1 MNFLYGLTFTFSL
14 AATLICLSDF
24 CFIKVQNTMGKTQ
37 NKFFVLLLMI
47 VAVNGV
53 CTTVAG
59 YYTPTSESS
68 ALSLYIAD
76 QARYFYFV
84 IHTALAPVF
93 FFYISHVCGVVFRS
107 NSNKKKYLY
116 YSILALTEL
125 LAITNP
131 LTKWVYYRD
140 ENGVFTRNWGE
151 AIIYV
156 AAGVFLFLSFKYL
169 YTSWGALNYK
179 RRSGLLMFLGITLIG
194 IVAQL
199 LNTNLKVELF
209 AEAIG
214 LTGVM
219 MVIENEDDR
228 IDTETGLYNR
238 QAFMLDLGGYLANK
252 SSLHAI
258 SLRINT
264 PEIISRKSGVAN
276 RELAEK
282 KVAEYLE
289 SIHKKYNIYKL
300 GRRTF
305 VLVIF
310 GQTDD
315 EAYDLAARIRLR
327 FDKPW
332 QLVDTLVLLEA
343 SLLVA
348 KIPEQLETLNDAL
361 YMFENFQPGKDRNK
375 ILSGSDLDFIL
386 RGSAIEKSI
395 SNGLAEG
402 KFEVYYQPT
411 FSIDGK
417 TLHGAEALV
426 RLHDDEMGMLYPD
439 EFIPVAENIGLID
452 AIDDFVLMEVC
463 KLIKSENLEQ
473 IVDCINVNLSVIQLM
488 KPGFVEHINGIVEM
502 SGVDKKFINF
512 EVTESISA
520 ASYELLNS
528 TINSLKEEGF
538 LFSMDDY
545 GTGYS
550 NMKALASMHLDCIK
564 IDKSILWEAE
574 KSDLGY
580 IILENCVR
588 MIHQMDLDILV
599 EGVETESQIKMLRP
613 MGVNYLQGFYFSK
626 PVPKDDFL
634 KIAKKS
640 GTQSKALSDHQTAP
654 LP

>member
-1 MNFLYGLTFTFSL
+1 MDLYYCLTFTFSL

-24 CFIKVQNTMGKTQ
+24 CFVKVQNTMGKTQ
-37 NKFFVLLLMI
+37 NKFFVILLWI
-47 VAVNGV
+47 VALNGI
-53 CTTVAG
+53 CTTLSG
-59 YYTPTSESS
+59 YYSIYADKSEL
-68 ALSLYIAD
+68 ALYVID

-107 NSNKKKYLY
+107 NSNKKKYIY
-116 YSILALTEL
+116 YSVLIICEALV
-125 LAITNP
+125 ITNP
-131 LTKWVYYRD
+131 ITNWVYYRD
-140 ENGVFTRNWGE
+140 ENNVFTRNWGE
-151 AIIYV
+151 AVIYLV
-156 AAGVFLFLSFKYL
+156 SACFLFLSFKYL
-169 YTSWGALNYK
+169 YTSWGALNTK
-179 RRSGLLMFLGITLIG
+179 RRSGLLMFLGITLTG

-199 LNTNLKVELF
+199 LNPDLKVELF

-219 MVIENEDDR
+219 MIIENEDDR
-228 IDTETGLYNR
+228 IDIETGLYNR
-238 QAFMLDLGGYLANK
+238 QAFILDLGGYFANK
-252 SSLHAI
+252 TNLHAI

-289 SIHKKYNIYKL
+289 TIHKKYNIYKL

-305 VLVIF
+305 VLVAF
-310 GQTDD
+310 GLNDD
-315 EAYDLAARIRLR
+315 EAYDIASRIHLR

-332 QLVDTLVLLEA
+332 QLVDTLVLLES

-348 KIPEQLETLNDAL
+348 KIPEQIENLNDAL
-361 YMFENFQPGKDRNK
+361 YMFESFQPDDSKK

-386 RGSAIEKSI
+386 RGSAIEKAI
-395 SNGLAEG
+395 SNGLADG

-411 FSIDGK
+411 YAIDGK

-452 AIDDFVLMEVC
+452 AIDDFVLMDVC
-463 KLIKSENLEQ
+463 KMIKDENLDK

-488 KPGFVEHINGIVEM
+488 KPGFVDHINGIVEM

-520 ASYELLNS
+520 ASYELMNS
-528 TINSLKEEGF
+528 TINSLKDEGF

-574 KSDLGY
+574 KSELGY

-588 MIHQMDLDILV
+588 MIHQMNLDILV
-599 EGVETESQIKMLRP
+599 EGVETEAQIELLRP
-613 MGVNYLQGFYFSK
+613 LGVKYLQGYYFSK
-626 PVPKDDFL
+626 PVPKADFL
-634 KIAKKS
+634 RIVRES
-640 GTQSKALSDHQTAP
+640 DTQSKA
-654 LP
+654 

>member
-1 MNFLYGLTFTFSL
+1 MDLYYCLTFTFSL

-24 CFIKVQNTMGKTQ
+24 CFVKVQNTMGKTQ
-37 NKFFVLLLMI
+37 NKFFVILLWI
-47 VAVNGV
+47 VALNGI
-53 CTTVAG
+53 CTTLSG
-59 YYTPTSESS
+59 YYSIYADKSEL
-68 ALSLYIAD
+68 ALYVID

-107 NSNKKKYLY
+107 NSNKKKYIY
-116 YSILALTEL
+116 YSVLIICEALV
-125 LAITNP
+125 ITNP
-131 LTKWVYYRD
+131 ITNWVYYRD
-140 ENGVFTRNWGE
+140 ENNVFTRNWGE
-151 AIIYV
+151 AVIYLV
-156 AAGVFLFLSFKYL
+156 SACFLFLSFKYL
-169 YTSWGALNYK
+169 YTSWGALNTK
-179 RRSGLLMFLGITLIG
+179 RRSGLLMFLGITLTG

-199 LNTNLKVELF
+199 LNPDLKVELF

-219 MVIENEDDR
+219 MIIENEDDR
-228 IDTETGLYNR
+228 IDIETGLYNR
-238 QAFMLDLGGYLANK
+238 QAFILDLGGYFANK
-252 SSLHAI
+252 TNLHAI

-289 SIHKKYNIYKL
+289 TIHKKYNIYKL

-305 VLVIF
+305 VLVAF
-310 GQTDD
+310 GLNDD
-315 EAYDLAARIRLR
+315 EAYDIASRIHLR

-332 QLVDTLVLLEA
+332 QLVDTLVLLES

-348 KIPEQLETLNDAL
+348 KIPEQIENLNDAL
-361 YMFENFQPGKDRNK
+361 YMFESFQPDDGKK

-386 RGSAIEKSI
+386 RGSAIEKAI
-395 SNGLAEG
+395 SNGLADG

-411 FSIDGK
+411 YAIDGK

-452 AIDDFVLMEVC
+452 AIDDFVLMDVC
-463 KLIKSENLEQ
+463 KMIKAENLDK

-520 ASYELLNS
+520 ASYELMNS
-528 TINSLKEEGF
+528 TINSLKDEGF

-574 KSDLGY
+574 KSELGY

-588 MIHQMDLDILV
+588 MIHQMNLDILV
-599 EGVETESQIKMLRP
+599 EGVETEAQIELLRP
-613 MGVNYLQGFYFSK
+613 LGVKYLQGYYFSK
-626 PVPKDDFL
+626 PVPKADFL
-634 KIAKKS
+634 KIVRES
-640 GTQSKALSDHQTAP
+640 DTQSKA
-654 LP
+654 

>member
-1 MNFLYGLTFTFSL
+1 MDLYYCLTFTFSL

-24 CFIKVQNTMGKTQ
+24 CFVKVQNTMGKTQ
-37 NKFFVLLLMI
+37 NKFFVILLWI
-47 VAVNGV
+47 VALNGI
-53 CTTVAG
+53 CTTLSGFYSIYADK
-59 YYTPTSESS
+59 SEL
-68 ALSLYIAD
+68 ALYVID

-107 NSNKKKYLY
+107 NSNKKKYIY
-116 YSILALTEL
+116 YSILIICEALV
-125 LAITNP
+125 ITNP
-131 LTKWVYYRD
+131 LTNWVYYRD
-140 ENGVFTRNWGE
+140 ENNVFTRNWGE
-151 AIIYV
+151 AVIYLV
-156 AAGVFLFLSFKYL
+156 SAFFLFLSFKYL
-169 YTSWGALNYK
+169 YTSWGALNTK
-179 RRSGLLMFLGITLIG
+179 RRSGLLMFLGITLTG

-199 LNTNLKVELF
+199 LNPDLKVELF

-219 MVIENEDDR
+219 MIIENEDDR
-228 IDTETGLYNR
+228 IDIETGLYNR
-238 QAFMLDLGGYLANK
+238 QAFILDLGGYFANK
-252 SSLHAI
+252 THLHAI

-289 SIHKKYNIYKL
+289 TIHKKYNIYKL

-305 VLVIF
+305 VLVAF
-310 GQTDD
+310 GLNDD
-315 EAYDLAARIRLR
+315 EAYDIASRIHLR

-332 QLVDTLVLLEA
+332 QLVDTLVLLES

-348 KIPEQLETLNDAL
+348 KIPEQIENLNDAL
-361 YMFENFQPGKDRNK
+361 YMFESFQPDDNKK
-375 ILSGSDLDFIL
+375 ILSGSDLDSIL
-386 RGSAIEKSI
+386 RGSAIEKAI
-395 SNGLAEG
+395 SNGLADG

-411 FSIDGK
+411 YSIDGK

-452 AIDDFVLMEVC
+452 AIDDFVLMDVC
-463 KLIKSENLEQ
+463 KMIKDENLDK

-488 KPGFVEHINGIVEM
+488 KSGFVEHINGIVEM

-520 ASYELLNS
+520 ASYELMNS
-528 TINSLKEEGF
+528 TINSLKDEGF

-574 KSDLGY
+574 KSKLGY

-588 MIHQMDLDILV
+588 IIHQMNLDILV
-599 EGVETESQIKMLRP
+599 EGVETEAQIELLRP
-613 MGVNYLQGFYFSK
+613 LGVKYLQGYYFSK
-626 PVPKDDFL
+626 PVPKADFL
-634 KIAKKS
+634 KIVRES
-640 GTQSKALSDHQTAP
+640 DTQSKA
-654 LP
+654 

>member
-1 MNFLYGLTFTFSL
+1 
-14 AATLICLSDF
+14 
-24 CFIKVQNTMGKTQ
+24 MGKTQ
-37 NKFFVLLLMI
+37 NKFFVILLWI
-47 VAVNGV
+47 VALNGI
-53 CTTVAG
+53 CTTLSGFYSIYADK
-59 YYTPTSESS
+59 SEL
-68 ALSLYIAD
+68 ALYVID

-107 NSNKKKYLY
+107 NSNKKKYIY
-116 YSILALTEL
+116 YSILIICEALV
-125 LAITNP
+125 ITNP
-131 LTKWVYYRD
+131 LTNWVYYRD
-140 ENGVFTRNWGE
+140 ENNVFTRNWGE
-151 AIIYV
+151 AVIYLV
-156 AAGVFLFLSFKYL
+156 SAFFLFLSFKYL
-169 YTSWGALNYK
+169 YTSWGALNTK
-179 RRSGLLMFLGITLIG
+179 RRSGLLMFLGITLTG

-199 LNTNLKVELF
+199 LNPDLKVELF

-219 MVIENEDDR
+219 MIIENEDDR
-228 IDTETGLYNR
+228 IDIETGLYNR
-238 QAFMLDLGGYLANK
+238 QAFILDLGGYFANK
-252 SSLHAI
+252 THLHAI

-289 SIHKKYNIYKL
+289 TIHKKYNIYKL

-305 VLVIF
+305 VLVAF
-310 GQTDD
+310 GLNDD
-315 EAYDLAARIRLR
+315 EAYDIASRIHLR

-332 QLVDTLVLLEA
+332 QLVDTLVLLES

-348 KIPEQLETLNDAL
+348 KIPEQIENLNDAL
-361 YMFENFQPGKDRNK
+361 YMFESFQPDDNKK
-375 ILSGSDLDFIL
+375 ILSGSDLDSIL
-386 RGSAIEKSI
+386 RGSAIEKAI
-395 SNGLAEG
+395 SNGLADG

-411 FSIDGK
+411 YSIDGK

-452 AIDDFVLMEVC
+452 AIDDFVLMDVC
-463 KLIKSENLEQ
+463 KMIKDENLDK

-488 KPGFVEHINGIVEM
+488 KSGFVEHINGIVEM

-520 ASYELLNS
+520 ASYELMNS
-528 TINSLKEEGF
+528 TINSLKDEGF

-574 KSDLGY
+574 KSKLGY

-588 MIHQMDLDILV
+588 IIHQMNLDILV
-599 EGVETESQIKMLRP
+599 EGVETEAQIELLRP
-613 MGVNYLQGFYFSK
+613 LGVKYLQGYYFSK
-626 PVPKDDFL
+626 PVPKADFL
-634 KIAKKS
+634 KIVRES
-640 GTQSKALSDHQTAP
+640 DTQSKA
-654 LP
+654 

>member
-1 MNFLYGLTFTFSL
+1 
-14 AATLICLSDF
+14 
-24 CFIKVQNTMGKTQ
+24 MGKTQ
-37 NKFFVLLLMI
+37 NKFFVILLWI
-47 VAVNGV
+47 VALNGI
-53 CTTVAG
+53 CTTLSGFYSIYADK
-59 YYTPTSESS
+59 SEL
-68 ALSLYIAD
+68 ALYVID

-93 FFYISHVCGVVFRS
+93 FFYISPVCGVVFRS
-107 NSNKKKYLY
+107 NSNKKKYIY
-116 YSILALTEL
+116 YSILIICEALV
-125 LAITNP
+125 ITNP
-131 LTKWVYYRD
+131 LTNWVYYRD
-140 ENGVFTRNWGE
+140 ENNVFTRNWGE
-151 AIIYV
+151 AVIYLV
-156 AAGVFLFLSFKYL
+156 SAFFLFLSFKYL
-169 YTSWGALNYK
+169 YTSWGALNTK
-179 RRSGLLMFLGITLIG
+179 RRSGLLMFLGITLTG

-199 LNTNLKVELF
+199 LNPDLKVELF

-219 MVIENEDDR
+219 MIIENEDDR
-228 IDTETGLYNR
+228 IDIETGLYNR
-238 QAFMLDLGGYLANK
+238 QAFILDLGGYFANK
-252 SSLHAI
+252 THLHAI

-289 SIHKKYNIYKL
+289 TIHKKYNIYKL

-305 VLVIF
+305 VLVAF
-310 GQTDD
+310 GLNDD
-315 EAYDLAARIRLR
+315 EAYDIASRIHLR

-332 QLVDTLVLLEA
+332 QLVDTLVLLES

-348 KIPEQLETLNDAL
+348 KIPEQIENLNDAL
-361 YMFENFQPGKDRNK
+361 YMFESFQPDDNKK
-375 ILSGSDLDFIL
+375 ILSGSDLDSIL
-386 RGSAIEKSI
+386 RGSAIEKAI
-395 SNGLAEG
+395 SNGLADG

-411 FSIDGK
+411 YSIDGK

-452 AIDDFVLMEVC
+452 AIDDFVLMDVC
-463 KLIKSENLEQ
+463 KMIKDENLDK

-488 KPGFVEHINGIVEM
+488 KSGFVEHINGIVEM

-520 ASYELLNS
+520 ASYELMNS
-528 TINSLKEEGF
+528 TINSLKDEGF

-574 KSDLGY
+574 KSKLGY

-588 MIHQMDLDILV
+588 MIHQMNLDILV
-599 EGVETESQIKMLRP
+599 EGVETEAQIELLRP
-613 MGVNYLQGFYFSK
+613 LGVKYLQGYYFSK
-626 PVPKDDFL
+626 PVPKADFL
-634 KIAKKS
+634 KIVRES
-640 GTQSKALSDHQTAP
+640 DTQSKA
-654 LP
+654 

>member
-1 MNFLYGLTFTFSL
+1 MDLYYCLTFTFSL

-24 CFIKVQNTMGKTQ
+24 CFVKVQNTMGKTQ
-37 NKFFVLLLMI
+37 NKFFVILLWI
-47 VAVNGV
+47 VALNGI
-53 CTTVAG
+53 CTTLSGFYSIYVDK
-59 YYTPTSESS
+59 SEL
-68 ALSLYIAD
+68 ALYVID

-107 NSNKKKYLY
+107 NSNKKKYIY
-116 YSILALTEL
+116 YSVLIICEA

-131 LTKWVYYRD
+131 ITNWVYYRD
-140 ENGVFTRNWGE
+140 ENNVFTRNWGE
-151 AIIYV
+151 AVIYLV
-156 AAGVFLFLSFKYL
+156 SAYFLFLSFKYL
-169 YTSWGALNYK
+169 YTSWGALNTK
-179 RRSGLLMFLGITLIG
+179 RRSGLLMFLGITLTG

-199 LNTNLKVELF
+199 LNPDLKVELF

-219 MVIENEDDR
+219 MIIENEDDR
-228 IDTETGLYNR
+228 IDIETGLYNR
-238 QAFMLDLGGYLANK
+238 QAFILDLGGYFANK
-252 SSLHAI
+252 THLHAI

-289 SIHKKYNIYKL
+289 TIHKKYNIYKL

-305 VLVIF
+305 VLVAF
-310 GQTDD
+310 GLNDD
-315 EAYDLAARIRLR
+315 EAYDIASRIHLR

-332 QLVDTLVLLEA
+332 QLVDTLVLLES

-348 KIPEQLETLNDAL
+348 KIPEQLENLNDAL
-361 YMFENFQPGKDRNK
+361 YMFESFQPDDNKK

-386 RGSAIEKSI
+386 RGSAIEKAI
-395 SNGLAEG
+395 SNGLADG

-411 FSIDGK
+411 YSIDGK

-452 AIDDFVLMEVC
+452 AIDDFVLMDVC
-463 KLIKSENLEQ
+463 KMIKDENLDKN
-473 IVDCINVNLSVIQLM
+473 VDCINVNLSVIQLM
-488 KPGFVEHINGIVEM
+488 KSGFVEHINGIVEM

-520 ASYELLNS
+520 ASYELMNS
-528 TINSLKEEGF
+528 TINSLKDEGF

-574 KSDLGY
+574 KSELGY

-588 MIHQMDLDILV
+588 MIHQMNLDILV
-599 EGVETESQIKMLRP
+599 EGVETEAQIELLRP
-613 MGVNYLQGFYFSK
+613 LGVKYLQGYYFSK
-626 PVPKDDFL
+626 PVPKADFL
-634 KIAKKS
+634 KIVRES
-640 GTQSKALSDHQTAP
+640 DTQSKA
-654 LP
+654 

>member
-1 MNFLYGLTFTFSL
+1 MDLYYCLTFTFSL

-24 CFIKVQNTMGKTQ
+24 CFVKVQNTMGKTQ
-37 NKFFVLLLMI
+37 NKFFVILLWI
-47 VAVNGV
+47 VALNGI
-53 CTTVAG
+53 CTTLSGFYSIYADK
-59 YYTPTSESS
+59 SEL
-68 ALSLYIAD
+68 ALYVID

-107 NSNKKKYLY
+107 NSNKKKYIY
-116 YSILALTEL
+116 YSVLIICEA

-131 LTKWVYYRD
+131 LTNWVYYRD
-140 ENGVFTRNWGE
+140 ENNVFTRNWGE
-151 AIIYV
+151 AVIYLV
-156 AAGVFLFLSFKYL
+156 SAYFLFLSFKYL
-169 YTSWGALNYK
+169 YTSWGALNTK
-179 RRSGLLMFLGITLIG
+179 RRSGLLMFLGITLTG

-199 LNTNLKVELF
+199 LNPDLKVELF

-219 MVIENEDDR
+219 MIIENEDDR
-228 IDTETGLYNR
+228 IDIETGLYNR
-238 QAFMLDLGGYLANK
+238 QAFILDLGGYFANK
-252 SSLHAI
+252 THLHAI

-289 SIHKKYNIYKL
+289 TIHKKYNIYKL

-305 VLVIF
+305 VLVAF
-310 GQTDD
+310 GLNDD
-315 EAYDLAARIRLR
+315 EAYDIASRIHLR

-332 QLVDTLVLLEA
+332 QLVDTLVLLES

-348 KIPEQLETLNDAL
+348 KIPEQLENLNDAL
-361 YMFENFQPGKDRNK
+361 YMFESFQPDDNKK

-386 RGSAIEKSI
+386 RGSAIEKAI
-395 SNGLAEG
+395 SNGLADG

-411 FSIDGK
+411 YSIDGK

-452 AIDDFVLMEVC
+452 AIDDFVLMDVC
-463 KLIKSENLEQ
+463 KMIKDENLDK

-488 KPGFVEHINGIVEM
+488 KSGFVEHINGIVEM

-520 ASYELLNS
+520 ASYELMNS
-528 TINSLKEEGF
+528 TINSLKDEGF

-574 KSDLGY
+574 KSELGY

-588 MIHQMDLDILV
+588 MIHQMNLDILV
-599 EGVETESQIKMLRP
+599 EGVETEAQIELLRP
-613 MGVNYLQGFYFSK
+613 LGVKYLQGYYFSK
-626 PVPKDDFL
+626 PVPKADFL
-634 KIAKKS
+634 KIVRES
-640 GTQSKALSDHQTAP
+640 DTQSKA
-654 LP
+654 

>member
-1 MNFLYGLTFTFSL
+1 MDIYYCLTFTFSL

-24 CFIKVQNTMGKTQ
+24 CFVKVQNTMGKTQ
-37 NKFFVLLLMI
+37 NKFFVILLWI
-47 VAVNGV
+47 VALNGI
-53 CTTVAG
+53 CTTLSGFYSIYADK
-59 YYTPTSESS
+59 SEL
-68 ALSLYIAD
+68 ALYVID

-107 NSNKKKYLY
+107 NSNKKKYIY
-116 YSILALTEL
+116 YSILIICEALV
-125 LAITNP
+125 ITNP
-131 LTKWVYYRD
+131 LTNWVYYRD
-140 ENGVFTRNWGE
+140 ENNVFTRNWGE
-151 AIIYV
+151 AVIYLV
-156 AAGVFLFLSFKYL
+156 SAFFLFLSFKYL
-169 YTSWGALNYK
+169 YTSWGALNTK
-179 RRSGLLMFLGITLIG
+179 RRSGLLMFLGITLTG

-199 LNTNLKVELF
+199 LNPDLKVELF

-219 MVIENEDDR
+219 MIIENEDDR
-228 IDTETGLYNR
+228 IDIETGLYNR
-238 QAFMLDLGGYLANK
+238 QAFILDLGGYFANK
-252 SSLHAI
+252 THLHAI

-289 SIHKKYNIYKL
+289 TIHKKYNIYKL

-305 VLVIF
+305 VLVAF
-310 GQTDD
+310 GLNDD
-315 EAYDLAARIRLR
+315 EAYDIASRIHLR

-332 QLVDTLVLLEA
+332 QLVDTLVLLES

-348 KIPEQLETLNDAL
+348 KIPEQIENLNDAL
-361 YMFENFQPGKDRNK
+361 YMFESFQPDDNKK

-386 RGSAIEKSI
+386 RGSAIEKAI
-395 SNGLAEG
+395 SNGLADG

-411 FSIDGK
+411 YSIDGK

-452 AIDDFVLMEVC
+452 AIDDFVLMDVC
-463 KLIKSENLEQ
+463 KMIKDENLDK

-488 KPGFVEHINGIVEM
+488 KSGFVEHINGIVEM

-520 ASYELLNS
+520 ASYELMNS
-528 TINSLKEEGF
+528 TINSLKDEGF

-574 KSDLGY
+574 KSKLGY

-588 MIHQMDLDILV
+588 MIHQMNLDILV
-599 EGVETESQIKMLRP
+599 EGVETEAQIELLRP
-613 MGVNYLQGFYFSK
+613 LGVKYLQGYYFSK
-626 PVPKDDFL
+626 PVPKADFL
-634 KIAKKS
+634 KIVRES
-640 GTQSKALSDHQTAP
+640 DTQSKA
-654 LP
+654 

>member
-1 MNFLYGLTFTFSL
+1 MEFLYGLTFTFSL
-14 AATLICLSDF
+14 AATFICLSDY

-37 NKFFVLLLMI
+37 NKFFLLLLMI
-47 VAVNGV
+47 VAVNGI
-53 CTTVAG
+53 CSTLSG
-59 YYTPTSESS
+59 YYALYAGASEL
-68 ALSLYIAD
+68 ALYVTD

-84 IHTALAPVF
+84 FHTALAPVF

-107 NSNKKKYLY
+107 NSNKKKYIYFTVLG
-116 YSILALTEL
+116 ITEA

-131 LTKWVYYRD
+131 LTNWVYYRD
-140 ENGVFTRNWGE
+140 ENNVFTRNWGE
-151 AIIYV
+151 AIIYIV
-156 AAGVFLFLSFKYL
+156 AGVFLFLSFKYL
-169 YTSWGALNYK
+169 YTSWGALNNK
-179 RRSGLLMFLGITLIG
+179 RRSGLVMFLGITLIG

-252 SSLHAI
+252 SSMHAI

-289 SIHKKYNIYKL
+289 TIHKKYNIYKL

-305 VLVIF
+305 VLVVF
-310 GQTDD
+310 GQSDD
-315 EAYDLAARIRLR
+315 EAYDLASRICLR

-332 QLVDTLVLLEA
+332 QLVDTFVMLES

-348 KIPEQLETLNDAL
+348 KIPEQLDSLNDAL
-361 YMFENFQPGKDRNK
+361 YMFESFKPGKNGKK
-375 ILSGSDLDFIL
+375 ILSGSDLDYIL

-402 KFEVYYQPT
+402 KFEVFYQPT
-411 FSIDGK
+411 YSIDGK

-463 KLIKSENLEQ
+463 KMIKDENLEQ

-488 KPGFVEHINGIVEM
+488 KPGVVEHINGIVEM
-502 SGVDKKFINF
+502 SGVNKRFINF

-520 ASYELLNS
+520 ASYELMNS
-528 TINSLKEEGF
+528 TINSLKDEGF

-550 NMKALASMHLDCIK
+550 NMKALASMNLDCIK

-588 MIHQMDLDILV
+588 MIHQMKLDILV
-599 EGVETESQIKMLRP
+599 EGVETEAQIKLLQP
-613 MGVNYLQGFYFSK
+613 LGVKYLQGYYFSK
-626 PVPKDDFL
+626 PVPKDKFL
-634 KIAKKS
+634 KIVS
-640 GTQSKALSDHQTAP
+640 DYDTRNKA
-654 LP
+654 

>member
-1 MNFLYGLTFTFSL
+1 MDLYYCLTFTFSL

-24 CFIKVQNTMGKTQ
+24 CFVKVQNTMGKTQ
-37 NKFFVLLLMI
+37 NKFFVILLWI
-47 VAVNGV
+47 VALNGI
-53 CTTVAG
+53 CTTLSGFYSIYADK
-59 YYTPTSESS
+59 SEL
-68 ALSLYIAD
+68 ALYVID

-107 NSNKKKYLY
+107 NSNKKKYIY
-116 YSILALTEL
+116 YSVLIICEALV
-125 LAITNP
+125 ITNP
-131 LTKWVYYRD
+131 ITNWVYYRD
-140 ENGVFTRNWGE
+140 ENNVFTRNWGE
-151 AIIYV
+151 AVIYLV
-156 AAGVFLFLSFKYL
+156 SACFLFLSFKYL
-169 YTSWGALNYK
+169 YTSWGALNTK
-179 RRSGLLMFLGITLIG
+179 RRSGLLMFLGITLTG

-199 LNTNLKVELF
+199 LNPDLKVELF

-219 MVIENEDDR
+219 MIIENEDDR
-228 IDTETGLYNR
+228 IDIETGLYNR
-238 QAFMLDLGGYLANK
+238 QAFILDLGGYFANK
-252 SSLHAI
+252 THLHAI

-289 SIHKKYNIYKL
+289 TIHKKYNIYKL

-305 VLVIF
+305 VLVAF
-310 GQTDD
+310 GLSDD
-315 EAYDLAARIRLR
+315 EAYDIASRIHLR

-332 QLVDTLVLLEA
+332 QLVDTLVLLES

-348 KIPEQLETLNDAL
+348 KIPEQIENLNDAL
-361 YMFENFQPGKDRNK
+361 YMFESFQPDDSKK

-386 RGSAIEKSI
+386 RGSAIEKAI

-402 KFEVYYQPT
+402 KFEVFYQPT
-411 FSIDGK
+411 YSIDGK

-426 RLHDDEMGMLYPD
+426 RLHDDQMGMLYPD

-452 AIDDFVLMEVC
+452 AIDDFVLMDVC
-463 KLIKSENLEQ
+463 KMIKAENLDK

-520 ASYELLNS
+520 ASYELMNS
-528 TINSLKEEGF
+528 TINSLKDEGF

-574 KSDLGY
+574 KSELGY

-588 MIHQMDLDILV
+588 MIHQMNLDILV
-599 EGVETESQIKMLRP
+599 EGVETEAQIELLRP
-613 MGVNYLQGFYFSK
+613 LGVKYLQGYYFSK
-626 PVPKDDFL
+626 PVPKADFL
-634 KIAKKS
+634 KIVRES
-640 GTQSKALSDHQTAP
+640 DTQSKA
-654 LP
+654 

>member
-1 MNFLYGLTFTFSL
+1 MDFLYVLTFTFSL
-14 AATLICLSDF
+14 AATFICLSDF

-37 NKFFVLLLMI
+37 NRFFITLLLI
-47 VAVNGV
+47 VAVNGI
-53 CTTVAG
+53 CATLSG
-59 YYTPTSESS
+59 YYSIYSDSSER
-68 ALSLYIAD
+68 ALFITD

-84 IHTALAPVF
+84 FHTALAPVF
-93 FFYISHVCGVVFRS
+93 FFYISHVCGVVFKS
-107 NSNKKKYLY
+107 NSNKKKYIYFTILG
-116 YSILALTEL
+116 ITEALAL
-125 LAITNP
+125 TNP
-131 LTKWVYYRD
+131 LTNWVYYRSD
-140 ENGVFTRNWGE
+140 DGSFTRNWGE
-151 AIIYV
+151 GLIYI
-156 AAGVFLFLSFKYL
+156 AGAYFLILSFKYL
-169 YTSWGALNYK
+169 YTSWNALNNK
-179 RRSGLLMFLGITLIG
+179 RRSGLVMFVGITIVG

-199 LNTNLKVELF
+199 LNSDLKVELL

-228 IDTETGLYNR
+228 IDNETGLYNR
-238 QAFMLDLGGYLANK
+238 QAFTLDLGGYLANK
-252 SSLHAI
+252 TSLHAI

-289 SIHKKYNIYKL
+289 TIHKKYNIYKL

-305 VLVIF
+305 VLVVF
-310 GQTDD
+310 GETDD
-315 EAYDLAARIRLR
+315 EAYDLASRICLR

-332 QLVDTLVLLEA
+332 QLVDTFVLLEA

-348 KIPEQLETLNDAL
+348 KIPEQLSSLHDAV
-361 YMFENFQPGKDRNK
+361 YMFENFKPGKDGKK
-375 ILSGSDLDFIL
+375 IQSGKDLDFIL

-402 KFEVYYQPT
+402 KFEVFYQPT
-411 FSIDGK
+411 YAIDGK

-426 RLHDDEMGMLYPD
+426 RLHDDEMGLLYPD

-463 KLIKSENLEQ
+463 KLIKAENLEQ

-502 SGVDKKFINF
+502 SGVDKRFINF

-550 NMKALASMHLDCIK
+550 NMRALSSMHLDCIK

-588 MIHQMDLDILV
+588 MIHQMNLDILV
-599 EGVETESQIKMLRP
+599 EGVETEAQIKLLQP
-613 MGVNYLQGFYFSK
+613 LGVKYLQGYYFSK
-626 PVPKDDFL
+626 PVPQQDFI
-634 KIAKKS
+634 KIVRDYNARN
-640 GTQSKALSDHQTAP
+640 KA
-654 LP
+654 

>member
-1 MNFLYGLTFTFSL
+1 MDLYYCLTFTFSL

-24 CFIKVQNTMGKTQ
+24 CFVKVQNTMGKTQ
-37 NKFFVLLLMI
+37 NKFFVILLWI
-47 VAVNGV
+47 VALNGI
-53 CTTVAG
+53 CTTLSGFYSIYADK
-59 YYTPTSESS
+59 SEL
-68 ALSLYIAD
+68 ALYVID

-107 NSNKKKYLY
+107 NSNKKKYIY
-116 YSILALTEL
+116 YSVLIICEALV
-125 LAITNP
+125 ITNP
-131 LTKWVYYRD
+131 ITNWVYYRD
-140 ENGVFTRNWGE
+140 ENNVFTRNWGE
-151 AIIYV
+151 AVIYLV
-156 AAGVFLFLSFKYL
+156 SACFLFLSFKYL
-169 YTSWGALNYK
+169 YTSWGALNTK
-179 RRSGLLMFLGITLIG
+179 RRSGLLMFLGITLTG

-199 LNTNLKVELF
+199 LNPNLKVELF

-219 MVIENEDDR
+219 MIIENEDDR
-228 IDTETGLYNR
+228 IDIETGLYNR
-238 QAFMLDLGGYLANK
+238 QAFILDLGGYFANK
-252 SSLHAI
+252 THLHAI

-289 SIHKKYNIYKL
+289 TIHKKYNIYKL

-305 VLVIF
+305 VLVAF
-310 GQTDD
+310 GLNDD
-315 EAYDLAARIRLR
+315 EAYDIASRIHLR

-332 QLVDTLVLLEA
+332 QLVDTLVLLES

-348 KIPEQLETLNDAL
+348 KIPEQIENLNDAL
-361 YMFENFQPGKDRNK
+361 YMFESFQPDDNKK

-386 RGSAIEKSI
+386 RGSAIEKAI
-395 SNGLAEG
+395 SNGLADG

-411 FSIDGK
+411 YSIDGK

-452 AIDDFVLMEVC
+452 AIDDFVLMDVC
-463 KLIKSENLEQ
+463 KMIKDENLDK

-488 KPGFVEHINGIVEM
+488 KSGFVEHINGIVEM

-520 ASYELLNS
+520 ASYELMNS
-528 TINSLKEEGF
+528 TINSLKDEGF

-574 KSDLGY
+574 KSELGY

-588 MIHQMDLDILV
+588 MIHQMNLDILV
-599 EGVETESQIKMLRP
+599 EGVETEAQIELLRP
-613 MGVNYLQGFYFSK
+613 LGVKYLQGYYFSK
-626 PVPKDDFL
+626 PVPKADFL
-634 KIAKKS
+634 KIVRES
-640 GTQSKALSDHQTAP
+640 DTQSKA
-654 LP
+654 

>member
-1 MNFLYGLTFTFSL
+1 MDLYYCLTFTFSL

-24 CFIKVQNTMGKTQ
+24 CFVKVQNTMGKTQ
-37 NKFFVLLLMI
+37 NKFFVILLWI
-47 VAVNGV
+47 VALNGI
-53 CTTVAG
+53 CTTLSGFYSIYVDK
-59 YYTPTSESS
+59 SEL
-68 ALSLYIAD
+68 ALYVID

-107 NSNKKKYLY
+107 NSNKKKYIY
-116 YSILALTEL
+116 YSVLIICEA

-131 LTKWVYYRD
+131 ITNWVYYRD
-140 ENGVFTRNWGE
+140 ENNVFTRNWGE
-151 AIIYV
+151 AVIYLV
-156 AAGVFLFLSFKYL
+156 SAYFLFLSFKYL
-169 YTSWGALNYK
+169 YTSWGALNTK
-179 RRSGLLMFLGITLIG
+179 RRSGLLMFLGITLTG

-199 LNTNLKVELF
+199 LNPDLKVELF

-219 MVIENEDDR
+219 MIIENEDDR
-228 IDTETGLYNR
+228 IDIETGLYNR
-238 QAFMLDLGGYLANK
+238 QAFILDLGGYFANK
-252 SSLHAI
+252 THLHAI

-289 SIHKKYNIYKL
+289 TIHKKYNIYKL

-305 VLVIF
+305 VLVAF
-310 GQTDD
+310 GLNDD
-315 EAYDLAARIRLR
+315 EAYDIASRIHLR

-332 QLVDTLVLLEA
+332 QLVDTLVLLES

-348 KIPEQLETLNDAL
+348 KIPEQLENLNDAL
-361 YMFENFQPGKDRNK
+361 YMFESFQPDDNKK

-386 RGSAIEKSI
+386 RGSAIEKAI
-395 SNGLAEG
+395 SNGLADG

-411 FSIDGK
+411 YSIDGK

-452 AIDDFVLMEVC
+452 AIDDFVLMDVC
-463 KLIKSENLEQ
+463 KMIKDENLDK

-488 KPGFVEHINGIVEM
+488 KSGFVEHINGIVEM

-520 ASYELLNS
+520 ASYELMNS
-528 TINSLKEEGF
+528 TINSLKDEGF

-574 KSDLGY
+574 KSELGY

-588 MIHQMDLDILV
+588 MIHQMNLDILV
-599 EGVETESQIKMLRP
+599 EGVETEAQIELLRP
-613 MGVNYLQGFYFSK
+613 LGVKYLQGYYFSK
-626 PVPKDDFL
+626 PVPKADFL
-634 KIAKKS
+634 KIVRES
-640 GTQSKALSDHQTAP
+640 DTQSKA
-654 LP
+654 

>member
-1 MNFLYGLTFTFSL
+1 MSGFYSIYVDKSELALYV
-14 AATLICLSDF
+14 I
-24 CFIKVQNTMGKTQ
+24 
-37 NKFFVLLLMI
+37 
-47 VAVNGV
+47 
-53 CTTVAG
+53 
-59 YYTPTSESS
+59 
-68 ALSLYIAD
+68 D

-107 NSNKKKYLY
+107 NSNKKKYIY
-116 YSILALTEL
+116 YSVLIICEA

-131 LTKWVYYRD
+131 ITNWVYYRD
-140 ENGVFTRNWGE
+140 ENNVFTRNWGE
-151 AIIYV
+151 AVIYLV
-156 AAGVFLFLSFKYL
+156 SAYFLFLSFKYL
-169 YTSWGALNYK
+169 YTSWGALNTK
-179 RRSGLLMFLGITLIG
+179 RRSGLLMFLGITLTG

-199 LNTNLKVELF
+199 LNPDLKVELF

-219 MVIENEDDR
+219 MIIENEDDR
-228 IDTETGLYNR
+228 IDIETGLYNR
-238 QAFMLDLGGYLANK
+238 QAFILDLGGYFANK
-252 SSLHAI
+252 THLHAI

-289 SIHKKYNIYKL
+289 TIHKKYNIYKL

-305 VLVIF
+305 VLVAF
-310 GQTDD
+310 GLNDD
-315 EAYDLAARIRLR
+315 EAYDIASRIHLR

-332 QLVDTLVLLEA
+332 QLVDTLVLLES

-348 KIPEQLETLNDAL
+348 KIPEQLENLNDAL
-361 YMFENFQPGKDRNK
+361 YMFESFQPDDNKK

-386 RGSAIEKSI
+386 RGSAIEKAI
-395 SNGLAEG
+395 SNGLADG

-411 FSIDGK
+411 YSIDGK

-452 AIDDFVLMEVC
+452 AIDDFVLMDVC
-463 KLIKSENLEQ
+463 KMIKDENLDK

-488 KPGFVEHINGIVEM
+488 KSGFVEHINGIVEM

-520 ASYELLNS
+520 ASYELMNS
-528 TINSLKEEGF
+528 TINSLKDEGF

-574 KSDLGY
+574 KSELGY

-588 MIHQMDLDILV
+588 MIHQMNLDILV
-599 EGVETESQIKMLRP
+599 EGVETEAQIELLRP
-613 MGVNYLQGFYFSK
+613 LGVKYLQGFYFSK
-626 PVPKDDFL
+626 PVPKADFL
-634 KIAKKS
+634 KIVRES
-640 GTQSKALSDHQTAP
+640 DTQSKA
-654 LP
+654 